1 MKNHVLSLLKSAS
14 QIHLS
19 LSETTAIQ
27 LISFLEI
34 LQKWNR
40 AYNLTAITDFQKMIS
55 YHVIDSLS
63 IVPYV
68 KGDRI
73 VDVGSGAGL
82 PGIPLAIFFP
92 KKEFVLID
100 SVGKKTRFMN
110 HVVRTLQ
117 LKNIEVTQSRAE
129 EYSTEMRFD
138 TMVARAVG
146 SLDDLITISRHLLHA
161 QGRLLAMKSTV
172 AAETLPSHARVIT
185 LMVPGITS
193 PRSLIIVEG

>member
-1 MKNHVLSLLKSAS
+1 MKNHALSLLKSAS

-19 LSETTAIQ
+19 LSETAVIQ

-40 AYNLTAITDFQKMIS
+40 AYNLTAIADFQKMIS
-55 YHVIDSLS
+55 YHLMDSLS
-63 IVPYV
+63 IAPYI
-68 KGDRI
+68 KGDHI
-73 VDVGSGAGL
+73 VDIGSGAGL

-92 KKEFVLID
+92 KKQFVLID
-100 SVGKKTRFMN
+100 SVGKKTRFMG

-117 LKNIEVTQSRAE
+117 LNNIEIVQSRAE
-129 EYSTEMRFD
+129 EYSTETRFD

-172 AAETLPSHARVIT
+172 AAETLPNHARVIT
-185 LMVPGITS
+185 LTVPGITS
-193 PRSLIIVEG
+193 PRSLVIVEG